1 MKKTFGRWAA
11 AAAVLAAGAWTLP
24 AHAAGTVIDFEDP
37 ALQGL
42 WLAGESFSAGGYS
55 VLVQVDFALVDT
67 AAALGALAPTGNDST
82 FFFAANDAQLRITPL
97 DAVPFNLGG
106 FAAAFVPLDP
116 PSGQLTVIAAQGLR
130 ADSSTVA
137 AAWSFA
143 SDALGRPVFSSYGSS
158 LEAFTNLTQ
167 LTFRACAFVGGA
179 ADCGVPTANN
189 GQFAIDNIVLTP
201 VPEPATVALWGLGLA
216 GLAGLARRRA
226 AKAAKAA

>member
-11 AAAVLAAGAWTLP
+11 VAAVLAAGAWAVP
-24 AHAAGTVIDFEDP
+24 AHAAGTVVDFEDP

-42 WLAGESFSAGGYS
+42 WFAGESFSAGGYS
-55 VLVQVDFALVDT
+55 LLVQVDFALVDT
-67 AAALGALAPTGNDST
+67 AAALGALAPTGNAST

-106 FAAAFVPLDP
+106 FAAAFVPLNP
-116 PSGQLTVIAAQGLR
+116 PSSQSTVIAAQGLR
-130 ADSSTVA
+130 TDNSVVT

-143 SDALGRPVFSSYGSS
+143 TDGDGAPVFGSYASG

-189 GQFAIDNIVLTP
+189 GQFAIDDIVLTP
-201 VPEPATVALWGLGLA
+201 VPEPGTVALWGLGLA

-226 AKAAKAA
+226 AKAVKAA